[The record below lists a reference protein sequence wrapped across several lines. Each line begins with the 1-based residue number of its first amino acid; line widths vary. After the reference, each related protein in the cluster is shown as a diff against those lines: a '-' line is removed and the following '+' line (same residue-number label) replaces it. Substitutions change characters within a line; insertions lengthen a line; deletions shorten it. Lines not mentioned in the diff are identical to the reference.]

1 MEVVSVTLG
10 SVTVSSVVLAGKAI
24 ICLLALA
31 PMRLSPEG
39 VAFSGSGRAIM
50 AAEVATGVGKVS
62 SAIVPSGRGES
73 RLPVGWM
80 LGLITTT
87 MGRAKAVRV
96 IIVPR
101 TNGQC

>member
-1 MEVVSVTLG
+1 MEVVSVTFG
-10 SVTVSSVVLAGKAI
+10 SVTVSSVVLAGEGI
-24 ICLLALA
+24 ICFLGLA
-31 PMRLSPEG
+31 PVGLSPGGGG
-39 VAFSGSGRAIM
+39 VFGGGREIR
-50 AAEVATGVGKVS
+50 AAEGATGVGKVS

-96 IIVPR
+96 LIAPR
-101 TNGQC
+101 TNGQW